1 MHIQNK
7 QQESRMINKKMTKTE
22 QVEFLIGKLKEVNR
36 ILYGQIEVAEID
48 IVDNKVWSDSDQD
61 FLELNKEARIMALDN
76 LDTLKI
82 LNRKINEV
90 LWNL

>member
-1 MHIQNK
+1 
-7 QQESRMINKKMTKTE
+7 MINKKMTKTE